1 MVRHPQVEDL
11 LWLIDLES
19 RVVIHTYEGN
29 LVVAGVHSGGQPFT
43 VQQTRVLVW
52 TRGAVTIRGPQPVT
66 YFLFKVCCL
75 SRVPSDERKYSKY
88 KSGDI
93 LDSDHSNI
101 WTWISRC
108 PKQDTPK
115 HSPAF
120 LHLQLLMQ
128 FCAQTLEAPHPLHPV
143 YRGPVSCLLSL
154 WSQSAST
161 TLVDPCGCQHSL
173 PHPLYYQNL
182 FIALPASVL
191 GLPAHSSPKQPHQS
205 WVMLVLLAKPWRLP
219 VSVTAAV
226 LTLTLSVKPFMF
238 DPCCFSN
245 GYSALFCVIVFLCTL
260 VSWLYKCL

>member
-1 MVRHPQVEDL
+1 MVRYPQVEDL
-11 LWLIDLES
+11 LWLTDLES
-19 RVVIHTYEGN
+19 RVVAHTYERN

-43 VQQTRVLVW
+43 VQQTRVSVW
-52 TRGAVTIRGPQPVT
+52 TRGAVTVRGPQPVT

-75 SRVPSDERKYSKY
+75 SRVPSDERKCSKY

-143 YRGPVSCLLSL
+143 HRGPVSCLLSL
-154 WSQSAST
+154 WSQSASS
-161 TLVDPCGCQHSL
+161 TLVGPCSCQSTLCPTHYTIRISL
-173 PHPLYYQNL
+173 LLCLLL
-182 FIALPASVL
+182 FLACLHTVLP
-191 GLPAHSSPKQPHQS
+191 SSPIK
-205 WVMLVLLAKPWRLP
+205 V
-219 VSVTAAV
+219 
-226 LTLTLSVKPFMF
+226 
-238 DPCCFSN
+238 
-245 GYSALFCVIVFLCTL
+245 GLC
-260 VSWLYKCL
+260 